1 VELADRTGGRDE
13 FAQQPEARRSQLT
26 AQNKSRLCGVPR
38 SIEVRIRCLFTPLV
52 RLTSPAHAHERVSSC
67 AWLLSDEVP
76 VEENQ
81 KREEFDTGLARIRHE
96 IKGRLVPHGFFGSV
110 TYKDVEAADHVLSGS
125 KIEITV
131 NGRTVERSFSRQEI
145 EACRLRVGGAVLL
158 GVISMVDDLSA

>member
-1 VELADRTGGRDE
+1 MLRMV
-13 FAQQPEARRSQLT
+13 
-26 AQNKSRLCGVPR
+26 
-38 SIEVRIRCLFTPLV
+38 
-52 RLTSPAHAHERVSSC
+52 
-67 AWLLSDEVP
+67 LSDEGP

-81 KREEFDTGLARIRHE
+81 MREEFDTGLARIRHE

-110 TYKDVEAADHVLSGS
+110 TYKDVEAIDHVLSGS